1 MQQERAILH
10 IDLDAFYASIEQRD
24 YPDLRGKPV
33 IVGGL
38 LKTVYTRLMHLFGE
52 AVGILLKTCYTSS
65 IKLEEEMQG
74 NADHTL
80 TSIA

>member
-1 MQQERAILH
+1 VKDVSDR
-10 IDLDAFYASIEQRD
+10 
-24 YPDLRGKPV
+24 
-33 IVGGL
+33 GL
-38 LKTVYTRLMHLFGE
+38 LTPMYNWLMHPFGE

>member
-1 MQQERAILH
+1 MSDSHLLFLIRTFHTTIYIIVAVSVIFL
-10 IDLDAFYASIEQRD
+10 LVSV
-24 YPDLRGKPV
+24 LKP
-33 IVGGL
+33 
-38 LKTVYTRLMHLFGE
+38 VYTRLMHLFGE

-65 IKLEEEMQG
+65 IKLEEETQG

>member
-1 MQQERAILH
+1 MQQERALHH

-38 LKTVYTRLMHLFGE
+38 LKTVYTRAGGE
-52 AVGILLKTCYTSS
+52 LTDPQEGCKLRNIKTTSS
-65 IKLEEEMQG
+65 GEQP
-74 NADHTL
+74 
-80 TSIA
+80 

>member
-52 AVGILLKTCYTSS
+52 AWSHEVALCSAIILTLLGEAFSAEGVGS
-65 IKLEEEMQG
+65 
-74 NADHTL
+74 
-80 TSIA
+80 

>member
-1 MQQERAILH
+1 
-10 IDLDAFYASIEQRD
+10 
-24 YPDLRGKPV
+24 
-33 IVGGL
+33 
-38 LKTVYTRLMHLFGE
+38 MHLFGE